1 MTPRFRL
8 GIDFGTSNTT
18 AVLAWPDGRARPLL
32 FEGSPVLPSGVCA
45 DPGAGLSTGR
55 DARHTARSRPD
66 CFEPAPKR
74 LVGAS
79 TPVLL
84 GDVEVP
90 VADLVAAVF
99 ARVRDEA
106 GRVAGTPVTA
116 AVLTCPAGWGP
127 PRRDLLATAASR
139 AGLVV
144 EEVVPEPVAAAGYFI
159 GTQGAWLAEGA
170 CAVVYDFGA
179 GTFDASV
186 VRRTRDGFAL
196 LAVEG
201 LAETGG
207 ADIDAAVVAGLGESL
222 AARDAATWR
231 RLTVPASSADRR
243 AAWQLWED
251 VRTAKEMLSRA
262 PRTSV
267 YVPLF
272 EQDLPLGR
280 EELERLATPLVART
294 VAAARAAV
302 DAAGVPA
309 GAVAAVFLV
318 GGASRLPL
326 AATLLHREF
335 GVAPTVVEQPELV
348 VAEGALGPLPRMPTP
363 APASA
368 PHPVPAQDPAPHPP
382 PVDEVAP
389 ERTAPRVPR
398 RRRALAALALA
409 GLVVAVAV
417 LAVPRLLPA
426 LGIGGGPDTSTVLR
440 QHVLATGG
448 RVVRDVEFSPD
459 GKLLAVNDGDQTVQ
473 IWDVGK
479 RLQLG
484 SSLVAGVGTVTAVAF
499 VDGARLAVAGD
510 RGEVRIWNV
519 SDRTQF
525 ARPLTVGANP
535 GALASTVDGQR
546 LAVAVGDE
554 VQVWDVAAGLRTSRL
569 AAAGGKS
576 VLAVDFNHDGT
587 ALAAAG
593 FDGLWLWDSSAGRDP
608 TFTDHSGPAHAV
620 AFSPD
625 GRTVV
630 TGSDTGGALLWDT
643 RTGRRQATL
652 AEAQP
657 GEVPVVDFSPDGE
670 RVLTAGFGPVFT
682 AYPVRIWDPTAPGAA
697 QRTLA
702 LTFEP
707 RSARFSPDGRYI
719 AVGGNGVVL
728 FEQEPG

>member
-1 MTPRFRL
+1 MTPGFRL

-45 DPGAGLSTGR
+45 GPGAGLSTGR
-55 DARHTARSRPD
+55 DARHTARSRPE

-79 TPVLL
+79 APVLL
-84 GDVEVP
+84 GEVEVP

-127 PRRDLLATAASR
+127 PRRDLLATAAAR

-144 EEVVPEPVAAAGYFI
+144 EQVVPEPVAAAGYFI
-159 GTQGAWLAEGA
+159 STQGAWLAEGA

-196 LAVEG
+196 LAVGG

-222 AARDAATWR
+222 GGRDATTWR
-231 RLTVPASSADRR
+231 RLTVPASPADRR

-348 VAEGALGPLPRMPTP
+348 VAEGALGPLPRMP
-363 APASA
+363 A
-368 PHPVPAQDPAPHPP
+368 PP
-382 PVDEVAP
+382 PVSPPAQPSPPVE
-389 ERTAPRVPR
+389 ETAPPVGQTPPAVSR
-398 RRRALAALALA
+398 RRRAFAAVALA
-409 GLVVAVAV
+409 GLVLAAAV

-426 LGIGGGPDTSTVLR
+426 LGIGSDPNASTAPR

-473 IWDVGK
+473 IWDVGN

-484 SSLVAGVGTVTAVAF
+484 NSLVAGVGTVTAVAF
-499 VDGARLAVAGD
+499 VDNTRLAVAGEP
-510 RGEVRIWNV
+510 GEVRIWNI

-525 ARPLTVGANP
+525 RQPLTIGAYP
-535 GALASTVDGQR
+535 SSLASSKDGQK
-546 LAVAVGDE
+546 LAVAADDE
-554 VQVWDVAAGLRTSRL
+554 VQVWDVASGLRTSRL
-569 AAAGGKS
+569 AATGGKS
-576 VLAVDFNHDGT
+576 VLAVDVNQDGT

-593 FDGLWLWDSSAGRDP
+593 FDGLWLWDAHAGRDP

-630 TGSDTGGALLWDT
+630 TGSDSGGAMLWDT

-652 AEAQP
+652 AEA

-670 RVLTAGFGPVFT
+670 RVLTAGDGPVFT
-682 AYPVRIWDPTAPGAA
+682 AYPVRIWDPAAPTAAE
-697 QRTLA
+697 RTLS
-702 LTFEP
+702 LTFAP
-707 RSARFSPDGRYI
+707 SSARFSPDGRYI
-719 AVGGNGVVL
+719 AVAGNGVVL